1 MDFKTLYEQ
10 KKCTPDE
17 MAAHI
22 ENRWRIGM
30 DTAASHAPTIIK
42 AIAKRACNDE
52 LYGVR
57 VQTLLDVQP
66 MEHLVDERLYKK
78 LISEAWFSGSS
89 SRKAVNQG
97 YGDIIPN
104 YYRDIPGHIERK
116 YDYDVFCASVSPMD
130 KHGYF
135 SLGTV
140 CSYSPAMLEKAKRIL
155 LVSMRQST

>member
-1 MDFKTLYEQ
+1 MNYKELYAQ
-10 KKCTPDE
+10 KLCTPE
-17 MAAHI
+17 QIASHV

-89 SRKAVNQG
+89 SRKRR
-97 YGDIIPN
+97 YG
-104 YYRDIPGHIERK
+104 RK
-116 YDYDVFCASVSPMD
+116 IVSTPTSMAMRHFSRRVSASSYKRKRVSP
-130 KHGYF
+130 
-135 SLGTV
+135 SASRPV
-140 CSYSPAMLEKAKRIL
+140 
-155 LVSMRQST
+155 